1 MQEDK
6 MNEIDE
12 LGEVKQNGFKRH
24 VRIIMLALPL
34 FLEDE

>member
-24 VRIIMLALPL
+24 VRIIMVTLPF